1 MDIWRLPPI
10 LVIQLKRFQYT
21 NYSRMKL
28 RNLVKFPIN
37 GLDLSPWIVK
47 DHVDSNSPAE
57 ATEHPGSDS
66 GSCSYGEGGVKDDDS
81 SNSNIRGGFD
91 RTNNDKGGMMQC
103 DGSDVETESTTSNE
117 QQHGQEAY
125 PGKDGRDESLYDLY
139 AVVHHLGALSAGH
152 YVASVKDKD
161 GVWHYFND
169 NQVYEMD
176 EKNLVSPSAY
186 ILFYIRRD
194 MRGIS
199 IEDVYPAQVASGQ
212 IDLTEIEA
220 MMRQRDSAHCQV
232 S

>member
-28 RNLVKFPIN
+28 RNLVNFPIN

-47 DHVDSNSPAE
+47 DQVRNSSTDKFP
-57 ATEHPGSDS
+57 TSSSSVG
-66 GSCSYGEGGVKDDDS
+66 GGVQ
-81 SNSNIRGGFD
+81 NGGECD
-91 RTNNDKGGMMQC
+91 NKTAADGMQC
-103 DGSDVETESTTSNE
+103 EGDDIEAESTATDSE
-117 QQHGQEAY
+117 HGGSQQAY

-199 IEDVYPAQVASGQ
+199 IDDVYPAQVASG
-212 IDLTEIEA
+212 DLNLTDIEA

>member
-28 RNLVKFPIN
+28 RNLVNFPIK

-47 DHVDSNSPAE
+47 DQVKNSSTDQFPTSSSSVDGGVEDGGECENK
-57 ATEHPGSDS
+57 ATVDGMQ
-66 GSCSYGEGGVKDDDS
+66 CEGG
-81 SNSNIRGGFD
+81 
-91 RTNNDKGGMMQC
+91 
-103 DGSDVETESTTSNE
+103 DVEAESATTDSE
-117 QQHGQEAY
+117 HGGSPQAY

-186 ILFYIRRD
+186 ILFYIRCD

-199 IEDVYPAQVASGQ
+199 IDDVYPAQVASGHLNLA
-212 IDLTEIEA
+212 DIEA